1 MQIVTPQFGVLDI
14 DEDTIITFPE
24 GMPGFE
30 DCKRFKLLHEDGPA
44 PRVLWLQSIDTP
56 ELVLSVIDASLLDFQ
71 YQLNLSDEERALID
85 YSDDAEIVLLLTLVR
100 IGETGSVQ
108 PNTGSPIVLNAT
120 RRKALQK
127 LGVRAQVVFT
137 DR

>member
-1 MQIVTPQFGVLDI
+1 MQIVTPQFGALDI

-44 PRVLWLQSIDTP
+44 PRVLWLQSIDAP
-56 ELVLSVIDASLLDFQ
+56 ELVMSVIDSSLLDFH

-85 YSDDAEIVLLLTLVR
+85 YADDAEIILLLTLARV
-100 IGETGSVQ
+100 GGTGAVQ
-108 PNTGSPIVLNAT
+108 PNTGSPIVLNAA

-127 LGVRAQVVFT
+127 HGVRAKVVFT